1 MHLLDN
7 YTFDART
14 RYEGH
19 KLIYTPED
27 GEPIALGG
35 ILGAA
40 LLCARLL
47 NTEEQKERG
56 IFLSEALRYEPFF
69 VQYESEVIADDWG
82 YIEAELEQLDLA
94 YLDVCSNDQVSLQ
107 TICPNK
113 RQLSIAMDVVETYM
127 RRITIERYK
136 AHIYELVPWTTPF
149 AQWLYMAAHAEPRR
163 QRFLQIDWT
172 DPALVHELACYME
185 KDELDPPT
193 FVFEDEEAA
202 DIMAR
207 YWDWLW
213 NFAQKDAA
221 VFPDSKVVMA
231 DYKQLIL
238 KEETDWDFIKPEMKD
253 FKPEQINLFRKWMNQ
268 WKDFVEQKI
277 EPPVSTR
284 KKDIRQELFLDD
296 VLPIPPERNYV
307 EVKKY
312 IRERCK
318 YDKEFE
324 KYFKAHKRTDFCDQL
339 TLLFDWYVDPN
350 ALGKRMNS
358 KAKK

>member
-1 MHLLDN
+1 MS
-7 YTFDART
+7 
-14 RYEGH
+14 RY
-19 KLIYTPED
+19 ISPEVD
-27 GEPIALGG
+27 
-35 ILGAA
+35 
-40 LLCARLL
+40 
-47 NTEEQKERG
+47 
-56 IFLSEALRYEPFF
+56 
-69 VQYESEVIADDWG
+69 VQ
-82 YIEAELEQLDLA
+82 
-94 YLDVCSNDQVSLQ
+94 
-107 TICPNK
+107 
-113 RQLSIAMDVVETYM
+113 
-127 RRITIERYK
+127 
-136 AHIYELVPWTTPF
+136 H
-149 AQWLYMAAHAEPRR
+149 
-163 QRFLQIDWT
+163 
-172 DPALVHELACYME
+172 
-185 KDELDPPT
+185 LDPTAPL
-193 FVFEDEEAA
+193 AA
-202 DIMAR
+202 SGS
-207 YWDWLW
+207 
-213 NFAQKDAA
+213 NEGFG
-221 VFPDSKVVMA
+221 SKPGT
-231 DYKQLIL
+231 Y
-238 KEETDWDFIKPEMKD
+238 DFLKPEMKD

>member
-1 MHLLDN
+1 MKRLLEN
-7 YTFDART
+7 YTFDARM
-14 RYEGH
+14 RYEAH
-19 KLIYTPED
+19 TLFYTPED
-27 GEPIALGG
+27 GETIELRGFLAAA
-35 ILGAA
+35 ILAA
-40 LLCARLL
+40 LLVDTDEGDA
-47 NTEEQKERG
+47 RG
-56 IFLSEALRYEPFF
+56 IALDTPEQREELFARYER
-69 VQYESEVIADDWG
+69 EVRRDDWG
-82 YIEAELEQLDLA
+82 YLSAEVNQLRDNYVQLA
-94 YLDVCSNDQVSLQ
+94 VDSITLHD
-107 TICPNK
+107 ICPNN
-113 RQLSIAMDVVETYM
+113 RLLELAMDVTVAYMQHLVLKIYRDHIWEVMPWEMPFPQWLIDAARVET
-127 RRITIERYK
+127 
-136 AHIYELVPWTTPF
+136 
-149 AQWLYMAAHAEPRR
+149 RR
-163 QRFLQIDWT
+163 QRYLQTDWT

-185 KDELDPPT
+185 KDEPEEPI

-268 WKDFVEQKI
+268 WKEFVEQKI

-296 VLPIPPERNYV
+296 VLPVPPERNYV